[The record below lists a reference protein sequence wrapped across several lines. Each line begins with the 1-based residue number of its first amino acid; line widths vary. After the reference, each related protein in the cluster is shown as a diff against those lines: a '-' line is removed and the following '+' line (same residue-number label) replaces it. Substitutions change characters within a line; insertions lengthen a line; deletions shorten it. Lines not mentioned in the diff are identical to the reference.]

1 VKKTCGDDLDTA
13 RALLE
18 HGMIGEGA
26 KVLVGLRRCAAD
38 CGCEDWQSCDATVSD
53 TWCAPASKPLP
64 EARPKPGSRC

>member
-1 VKKTCGDDLDTA
+1 VKKTCADDLDTA

-38 CGCEDWQSCDATVSD
+38 WFSFGNA
-53 TWCAPASKPLP
+53 A
-64 EARPKPGSRC
+64 G